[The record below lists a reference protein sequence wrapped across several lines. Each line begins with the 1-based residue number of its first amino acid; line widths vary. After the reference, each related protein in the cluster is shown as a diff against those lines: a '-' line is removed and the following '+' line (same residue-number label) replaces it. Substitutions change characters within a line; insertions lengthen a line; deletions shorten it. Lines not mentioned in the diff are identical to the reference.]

1 MAALPLADLQE
12 AFARAMLDGAP
23 AELLAAI
30 EGDSAEA
37 KRQVDLY
44 RRAVHFAIARALRAA
59 HPVVLRLVGDA
70 FFDEAARCHAV
81 ASPPAAG
88 DLNRYG
94 AGFADFLAAYGP
106 ASDLPWLA
114 DVARLEWACH
124 EASMAGDGEPL
135 DFEAL
140 ARVPLEAQGRLRFS
154 FHPSVGVVRSAWP
167 ILAIWEANQPDRD
180 GTPDRDAG
188 EDMVLV
194 WRESGLVRAVALAP
208 REAAFVEALLAG
220 LGLDEAAGE
229 PDWDLPLFLE
239 QLASHGVLG
248 GFRTE
253 IPGEPT
259 PISA

>member
-114 DVARLEWACH
+114 DVARLEWAMH
-124 EASMAGDGEPL
+124 ESGLAADAPPF
-135 DFEAL
+135 DAAAL
-140 ARVPLEAQGRLRFS
+140 AAVPAGSEESVRLAP
-154 FHPSVGVVRSAWP
+154 HPSLRLVRSRWP
-167 ILAIWEANQPDRD
+167 VLAVWEANQPGRD
-180 GTPDRDAG
+180 GTPDRTEGAD
-188 EDMVLV
+188 DVMV
-194 WRESGLVRAVALAP
+194 WRDGGLVVRARLIDAHQA
-208 REAAFVEALLAG
+208 RFVEGLLAG
-220 LGLDEAAGE
+220 QTLGDAAGE
-229 PDWDLPLFLE
+229 GDWDLPGFLRD
-239 QLASHGVLG
+239 LVATAAIAGP
-248 GFRTE
+248 
-253 IPGEPT
+253 PGR
-259 PISA
+259 